1 MVKVKT
7 DQDFFNRF
15 RAFQIDIQHLSS
27 IFQNPDIE
35 ITPEGIRSW
44 NQQAKNLQSIF
55 DEMIDEANER
65 MGN

>member
-1 MVKVKT
+1 MAKINT
-7 DQDFFNRF
+7 DQNFFNRF

-27 IFQNPDIE
+27 TFQNSDIE

-55 DEMIDEANER
+55 DEIIDEANER
-65 MGN
+65 MGS

>member
-1 MVKVKT
+1 MTKIKT
-7 DQDFFNRF
+7 DQDFFDRF
-15 RAFQIDIQHLSS
+15 RAFQTDIKFLSAM
-27 IFQNPDIE
+27 FQNDGAE
-35 ITPEGIRSW
+35 TTPEEIRSW